1 MRIFT
6 LPIFLVTVS
15 IASTILAAQNPTEDV
30 KDLALNA
37 ARKAVKKVGID
48 PGDFNT
54 VDIDSS
60 GHGMDDYLEILR
72 MGPRRD
78 QQSRYSRIRYKLG
91 NREYW
96 VVRFNS
102 ISGVRSRSKDG
113 VTVVLDPRT
122 WKILFTFCSL
132 RTCD

>member
-1 MRIFT
+1 MFT
-6 LPIFLVTVS
+6 LPIFLVTVL
-15 IASTILAAQNPTEDV
+15 IASTIFAAQNPIEDV

-37 ARKAVKKVGID
+37 ARKAVIKVGID

-72 MGPRRD
+72 MGPGRD

-91 NREYW
+91 NCEYW
-96 VVRFNS
+96 VVRFGS

-122 WKILFTFCSL
+122 WKIIFTFCSL

>member
-6 LPIFLVTVS
+6 FPIFLVTVL

-72 MGPRRD
+72 MGPGRD
-78 QQSRYSRIRYKLG
+78 QQSRYSRIRHKLG

-96 VVRFNS
+96 VVRYGS
-102 ISGVRSRSKDG
+102 ISSVGSRSKDG